1 MPSLYNFL
9 LRLCVYDCI
18 TQVPKYTYS
27 RIVNANNNGGGS
39 GWTLEGK
46 QFFDSLQTFV
56 KNDRI
61 KHAPAATPATG
72 NTMTFNKALYQQYLR
87 RRERELTKSNGNL
100 HEQQLKRKAP
110 PYQCIDEF
118 DDESDNEE
126 QTNNSTT
133 MDNVSSF
140 EV

>member
-1 MPSLYNFL
+1 MPSPYNFL
-9 LRLCVYDCI
+9 LLLCLYNRTSQI
-18 TQVPKYTYS
+18 PKYTYS
-27 RIVNANNNGGGS
+27 RLVNASTNGGGS

-46 QFFDSLQTFV
+46 QFFDTLQTFV

-61 KHAPAATPATG
+61 KHALPATPTTE
-72 NTMTFNKALYQQYLR
+72 NPMTFNKALFQQYQR
-87 RRERELTKSNGNL
+87 RRERELSKTHGNSIEL
-100 HEQQLKRKAP
+100 QLKRKTP

-126 QTNNSTT
+126 ETNNSTL
-133 MDNVSSF
+133 DNVTSF